1 MSIFKSKLF
10 IALATTFIG
19 FTNHGFAVILDS
31 NPGVYIYKPG
41 GKGKVWKLAIGK
53 DGTVYDITEGGQFT
67 QMPDGTYITAD
78 GRQVTTRIIEE
89 NGQKYIEYSVG
100 PSASCPNYNGGG
112 GSTSVGTGK
121 GGTITS
127 EDVMRDNYE
136 AWVAGGK
143 QPAKDLTGTGQS
155 TGKGTSE
162 VLNSG
167 STTGGTKNPSA
178 PATGNSSSGSSG
190 SGNTGNTGNNNIAS
204 GGTENAGDTAVSP
217 ANDVLENEST
227 FNPETA
233 SENAVRMQTLLTF
246 VGMSFLG
253 DFLGNVVVNTQEIKY
268 HPDACK
274 FMIPVSEDLSKNEEI
289 LSGLAKINK
298 INSEVAVILSS
309 SKWLVAN
316 SLMLGIINAYTNLV
330 INNKDK
336 FSIDDIS
343 KEFKDRLFESQK
355 LKIFKNK
362 LAKRKVNNT
371 IHALIDTLSEG
382 YKFCSKETTTSGNK
396 NDLSKIVR
404 AEIEKISPTKV
415 ALTSFGTIMAQS
427 FKNTKIVQGFS
438 NIGNVI
444 RSLCKKI
451 DRHNTDTK
459 ELPKYEHIQIPAGTS
474 LQDFLEK
481 GFHTALTAS
490 LAAIAFTINPLLTA
504 AVMATDV
511 IIDKHLSSNNA
522 VNIIKK
528 HLGNLHVKLNDDQ
541 ASILSQMY
549 KKVSKNL
556 NGIIGRIRSGMTR
569 GYIKTAMM
577 TRYFAYI
584 NKNMNTGKSIYVL
597 TNEFNENEFEKEFIS
612 IVNEHRRNSKVN
624 MLKEKT
630 KIQLV
635 EQGVVKYLKSLIT
648 WTGTIYNYLQNANL
662 IESINKDA
670 LALFAPEALNT
681 KKKNSKVKN
690 FFKKVF
696 HKKST
701 SQIAN
706 INVSDLMDLI
716 MYKTVYGNQE
726 ASIKNIQGF
735 RPKINDKRIY
745 ARYKNVFNALSDIY
759 SCTDHKIYPEIMQTI
774 GNTETDDVI
783 IRGLED
789 NVDVSTSLSMPTCS
803 VEGNEQHRVTH
814 EKASKHIAPRK
825 KNARSVIIGNL
836 NDKETMFLIY
846 SAFDNAL
853 SSAKI

>member
-1 MSIFKSKLF
+1 MSIFKSKLL
-10 IALATTFIG
+10 IALATAFVG
-19 FTNHGFAVILDS
+19 FTNNGFAVILDS
-31 NPGVYIYKPG
+31 TPGVSIYKPG
-41 GKGKVWKLAIGK
+41 GKGAVWKLAVGK

-67 QMPDGTYITAD
+67 QMPDGTYIAAD

-112 GSTSVGTGK
+112 GSSSIGTGK
-121 GGTITS
+121 GRTITS
-127 EDVMRDNYE
+127 EDVMKDNYE
-136 AWVAGGK
+136 AWIAGGRK
-143 QPAKDLTGTGQS
+143 PAQDLTDYGNGP
-155 TGKGTSE
+155 GKGT
-162 VLNSG
+162 
-167 STTGGTKNPSA
+167 GGAKNPSS
-178 PATGNSSSGSSG
+178 PTTGSSSSS
-190 SGNTGNTGNNNIAS
+190 NTGNAGNDSVAS
-204 GGTENAGDTAVSP
+204 STPENVGDTSVSS
-217 ANDVLENEST
+217 DDILKNEPD
-227 FNPETA
+227 FNVETA
-233 SENAVRMQTLLTF
+233 SDNAVRMQTLLTF

-253 DFLGNVVVNTQEIKY
+253 DFLGNVAVNTHKIKY
-268 HPDACK
+268 KPDACK
-274 FMIPVSEDLSKNEEI
+274 FMIPVSEDLSRDKNI
-289 LSGLAKINK
+289 LSGLAKINE
-298 INSEVAVILSS
+298 INSRVALILSS

-330 INNKDK
+330 LNNKDK

-343 KEFKDRLFESQK
+343 KEFKNSLFESKK
-355 LKIFKNK
+355 LKIFTNK
-362 LAKRKVNNT
+362 LAKDKVNT
-371 IHALIDTLSEG
+371 IIHALIDTLSEG
-382 YKFCSKETTTSGNK
+382 YKIYSKKTATSGNRK
-396 NDLSKIVR
+396 ELRKIIS

-427 FKNTKIVQGFS
+427 FQNTKIVQGFS
-438 NIGNVI
+438 NIENVV

-451 DRHNTDTK
+451 DKHNTNTK
-459 ELPKYEHIQIPAGTS
+459 GLPKYEHIQIPEGTN
-474 LQDFLEK
+474 LQQILEK

-490 LAAIAFTINPLLTA
+490 LATIAFTINPLLTA

-511 IIDKHLSSNNA
+511 VIDKHLSSNNA
-522 VNIIKK
+522 VNIIKA
-528 HLGNLHVKLNDDQ
+528 HLKNLNTKLNDDQ

-549 KKVSKNL
+549 TKVSKNL
-556 NGIIGRIRSGMTR
+556 NGIIGRIRSGVTR

-577 TRYFAYI
+577 AHYFTYI

-635 EQGVVKYLKSLIT
+635 EQGVVKHLKSLIM

-681 KKKNSKVKN
+681 KKKTSKVKN

-696 HKKST
+696 HKKSAP
-701 SQIAN
+701 QIAN
-706 INVSDLMDLI
+706 ISVSDLMDLI
-716 MYKTVYGNQE
+716 MYKTAYGNQK
-726 ASIKNIQGF
+726 ASIGEIQGL
-735 RPKINDKRIY
+735 RTEIRDKRIY

-759 SCTDHKIYPEIMQTI
+759 SCTNHKIYPEIMQTI
-774 GNTETDDVI
+774 GNTERDDVI
-783 IRGLED
+783 IKELED
-789 NVDVSTSLSMPTCS
+789 TVEASISLKMPTNS
-803 VEGNEQHRVTH
+803 IESRGNDVESTETVATRPQVTR
-814 EKASKHIAPRK
+814 EKASKHIAPRR
-825 KNARSVIIGNL
+825 KNTKSVIIGNL

-846 SAFDNAL
+846 SALDNAL